1 MLYIFNKVKDMID
14 FNKIGFVLASKY
26 RRLILEAL
34 LKRPMT
40 VSEIAEEYGIN
51 KRSLYGPAKSLR
63 HNGLVFKK
71 ERTYTITEEGAEVIN
86 FIHERASVKY
96 QFPHGKA
103 PQL

>member
-51 KRSLYGPAKSLR
+51 KRSLYGPARDLR
-63 HNGLVFKK
+63 NYALISKNKHV
-71 ERTYTITEEGAEVIN
+71 YAITEEGDEVIT
-86 FIHERASVKY
+86 FVLKKW
-96 QFPHGKA
+96 PK
-103 PQL
+103 